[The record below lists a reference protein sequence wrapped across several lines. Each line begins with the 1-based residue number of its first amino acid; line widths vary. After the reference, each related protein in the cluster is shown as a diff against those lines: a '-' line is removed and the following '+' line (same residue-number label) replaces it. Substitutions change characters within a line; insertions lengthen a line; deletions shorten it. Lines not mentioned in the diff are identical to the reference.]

1 MSPYANS
8 RIIIFIQ
15 LREYDKELGD
25 FDGRLF
31 EFPINFVP
39 SYPFQE
45 DVNEPANYMQT
56 RVPAWC
62 DRVLL
67 SPSAKA
73 LVQDV
78 RILIKFTYARSI
90 LSASLK
96 AAHTNLKSSCSCS
109 SVQIDDSEAMEY
121 SIIGQTTC
129 MGDHKVKRMPFNY
142 CLL

>member
-1 MSPYANS
+1 M
-8 RIIIFIQ
+8 Q

-45 DVNEPANYMQT
+45 DINEPVNYMQT

-67 SPSAKA
+67 SPTAKT

-78 RILIKFTYARSI
+78 RIFIREIFMWDL
-90 LSASLK
+90 
-96 AAHTNLKSSCSCS
+96 
-109 SVQIDDSEAMEY
+109 Y
-121 SIIGQTTC
+121 SRCQWQVNS
-129 MGDHKVKRMPFNY
+129 K
-142 CLL
+142 

>member
-1 MSPYANS
+1 MS
-8 RIIIFIQ
+8 IIKLLIFIQ

-25 FDGRLF
+25 FEGRLF

-45 DVNEPANYMQT
+45 DINEPVNYMQT

-67 SPSAKA
+67 SPTAKT

-78 RILIKFTYARSI
+78 RAPVEFIFAIKAILKNEF
-90 LSASLK
+90 
-96 AAHTNLKSSCSCS
+96 
-109 SVQIDDSEAMEY
+109 
-121 SIIGQTTC
+121 
-129 MGDHKVKRMPFNY
+129 
-142 CLL
+142 

>member
-1 MSPYANS
+1 MEKTSTYLSTNLFMCIIS
-8 RIIIFIQ
+8 LLSVLYQSIFNKRIRMPMIKLLIFMQ

-45 DVNEPANYMQT
+45 DVNEPVNYMQT

-78 RILIKFTYARSI
+78 RALIKFT
-90 LSASLK
+90 SL
-96 AAHTNLKSSCSCS
+96 
-109 SVQIDDSEAMEY
+109 DRY
-121 SIIGQTTC
+121 SIN
-129 MGDHKVKRMPFNY
+129 RRA
-142 CLL
+142 